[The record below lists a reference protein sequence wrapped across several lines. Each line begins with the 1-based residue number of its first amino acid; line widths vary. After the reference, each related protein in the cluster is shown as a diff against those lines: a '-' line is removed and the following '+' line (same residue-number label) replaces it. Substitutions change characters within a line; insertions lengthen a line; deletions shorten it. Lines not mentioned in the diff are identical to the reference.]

1 MTSTPPTAPSED
13 TMQWL
18 NHANQTEA
26 MDWLHGIYEHSPWVG
41 QAALQHKPFRS
52 LAHLKWALA
61 NSVTH
66 ATHAQQLAL
75 VKAHPVLAAKPA
87 SGLTAESQQ
96 EQQLA
101 GLWQSTP
108 AQAKELKQL
117 NDNYVKHFGW
127 PFIIAVRGPRG
138 LGLSPDAIL
147 AELRRRMSHSPAI
160 EFHECLRQ
168 IHRIAET
175 RLNEKC
181 QRQPQLG
188 GEVWDWHE
196 WLAQFSD
203 PGFGELGQLSV
214 SYLTPAHVS
223 CANTLRLGMLACGF
237 DEVDIDG
244 VGNVVGRYHPE
255 TLNAPYLLTGSHYD
269 TVRNGGKYDGRLGI
283 FVPMACVR
291 ELARTGKR
299 LRIGLEVVAFAEEE
313 GQRYKATFLASSA
326 LTGEFDPRWL
336 EQQDAQ
342 GVRMKDAMQQAGH
355 RVADIGRIRRDPS
368 QYLGFVEVH
377 IEQGPVLHH
386 MHLPLAIVTSINGSV
401 RYVVKITGTAS
412 HAGTSP
418 MNQRQDAVAA
428 FAQWAVYAEQRA
440 RQDGDSVATVGMLNV
455 PQGSINV
462 VPGACHFSLDMR
474 APNDAQRDA
483 LAHDILQ
490 CLRDICSERGVQCEW
505 EETVRAAAAPSDAG
519 LQSRWEQA
527 VAGLGLPIHRMPSG
541 AGHDAMKM
549 HQMMPQAMLF
559 VRGENQ
565 GISHNPLECTTADD
579 IQLSINALASFI
591 HHMSQEV

>member
-1 MTSTPPTAPSED
+1 
-13 TMQWL
+13 MQWL
-18 NHANQTEA
+18 NHASDTEA

-66 ATHAQQLAL
+66 ASHAQQLAL

-87 SGLTAESQQ
+87 NGLTAESQQ

-108 AQAKELKQL
+108 AQANELKQL
-117 NDNYVKHFGW
+117 NDNYVAHFGW

-147 AELRRRMSHSPAI
+147 AELRRRISHPPAV

-203 PGFGELGQLSV
+203 PGFAELGQLSL

-237 DEVDIDG
+237 DEVNIDA
-244 VGNVVGRYHPE
+244 VGNVVGRYHAKSQ
-255 TLNAPYLLTGSHYD
+255 NAPYLFTGSHYD

-299 LRIGLEVVAFAEEE
+299 LRMGLEVVAFAEEE

-326 LTGEFDPRWL
+326 LTGEFQVDWL
-336 EQQDAQ
+336 AQQDTN
-342 GVRMKDAMQQAGH
+342 GVTMKAALQQAGY
-355 RVADIGRIRRDPS
+355 RVADIARIRRDPS
-368 QYLGFVEVH
+368 QYLGFVEIH

-386 MHLPLAIVTSINGSV
+386 MHLPLGIVTSVNGSM
-401 RYVVKITGTAS
+401 RFLVKITGTAS

-440 RQDGDSVATVGMLNV
+440 KQDGDSVATIGMLNV

-474 APNDAQRDA
+474 APNDIQRDA

-490 CLRDICSERGVQCEW
+490 RLRDICTARGVHCEW
-505 EETVRAAAAPSDAG
+505 EETVRASAAPSDPG
-519 LQSRWEQA
+519 LQQRWEQA
-527 VAGLGLPIHRMPSG
+527 VSSLGLPIHRMPSG

-549 HQMMPQAMLF
+549 HQVMPQAMLF

-579 IQLSINALASFI
+579 MQLAIDAFFFLINDF
-591 HHMSQEV
+591 

>member
-1 MTSTPPTAPSED
+1 MTSMPPPAPSD
-13 TMQWL
+13 DPMTWL
-18 NHANQTEA
+18 NQASESQA
-26 MDWLHGIYEHSPWVG
+26 LDWLHGIYEHSPWVA
-41 QAALQHKPFRS
+41 QAALQHRPFRS

-61 NSVTH
+61 ESVTR
-66 ATHAQQLAL
+66 ASHAQQLAL
-75 VKAHPVLAAKPA
+75 VTAHPMLAAKPA
-87 SGLTAESQQ
+87 VGLTTESQQ
-96 EQQLA
+96 EQRLA

-108 AQAKELKQL
+108 AQANELKQL

-138 LGLSPDAIL
+138 LGLSPESIL
-147 AELRRRMSHSPAI
+147 AELRRRMSHSPAV

-181 QRQPQLG
+181 QSHPQLG

-203 PGFGELGQLSV
+203 PGFAEQGQLSV
-214 SYLTPAHVS
+214 SYLTTAHVL
-223 CANTLRLGMLACGF
+223 CAQTLRLGMLACGF
-237 DEVDIDG
+237 DDVEIDA

-255 TLNAPYLLTGSHYD
+255 TDDAPYLMTGSHYD

-291 ELARTGKR
+291 ELARQGKR
-299 LRIGLEVVAFAEEE
+299 LRMGLEVVAFAEEE

-326 LTGEFDPRWL
+326 LTGEFDPQWL
-336 EQQDAQ
+336 TQEDAN
-342 GVRMKDAMQQAGH
+342 GVRMKDAMKQAGY
-355 RVADIGRIRRDPS
+355 RVANIDRIRRDPS
-368 QYLGFVEVH
+368 QYLGFVEIHV
-377 IEQGPVLHH
+377 EQGPVLHH
-386 MHLPLAIVTSINGSV
+386 MHLPLGIVTSINGSV
-401 RYVVKITGTAS
+401 RYLVKITGTAS

-428 FAQWAVYAEQRA
+428 FAQWAVYVEQRA

-490 CLRDICSERGVQCEW
+490 RLRDICTERGLLYQL
-505 EETVRAAAAPSDAG
+505 EETVRASAAPSDAS
-519 LQSRWEQA
+519 LQRRWEKA
-527 VAGLGLPIHRMPSG
+527 VAELGLPIHRMPSG

-549 HQMMPQAMLF
+549 HHVMPQAMLF

-579 IQLSINALASFI
+579 IQLAIDAFSLFV
-591 HHMSQEV
+591 HRF